1 MNARNKVNGGDAANG
16 LGGGPGAAL
25 ANRAMLRAA
34 GVFTVNLIGGP
45 GCGKST
51 LIRSALE
58 RLGGDRRIGVI
69 VAEPGPHHAELTPRG
84 GVAVWPVV
92 RVAADPQLPLTA
104 GHVRAALGRMD
115 LGAIDVLL
123 VENVPSLADPV
134 ACDLG
139 EEARVCV
146 FSVAAGDAKAA
157 EHPEVIRRADLV
169 VLNKT
174 DLLPL
179 VPFDLKSFHGAVRRA
194 NPRAEVAQTSAVGP
208 EGAGA
213 WVEWLRART
222 SSRVAGG

>member
-1 MNARNKVNGGDAANG
+1 MDARKGLNGGAVV
-16 LGGGPGAAL
+16 GPGVAQG
-25 ANRAMLRAA
+25 NRAMLRAA
-34 GVFTVNLIGGP
+34 GVFAVNLIGGP

-58 RLGGDRRIGVI
+58 QLGPDRRIGVI
-69 VAEPGPHHAELTPRG
+69 VAEPVADHRHLAG
-84 GVAVWPVV
+84 GSVV
-92 RVAADPQLPLTA
+92 RVNADPQLPLTA
-104 GHVRAALGRMD
+104 GHVRAALGRLD

-123 VENVPSLADPV
+123 VENVPSLAEPAV

-139 EEARVCV
+139 VGARVCV
-146 FSVAAGDAKAA
+146 FSVAAGDGKAA

-194 NPRAEVAQTSAVGP
+194 NPRAEVAQTSAVAP
-208 EGAGA
+208 DGAGA
-213 WVEWLRART
+213 WIEWLR
-222 SSRVAGG
+222 SRVSPSVAPGA